1 MRFFFYALRA
11 ALIFSTNKSASNP
24 CTIAASSNVS
34 ACADGHPKQ
43 CIPTSI
49 KTGAFLLFILYLMKK
64 GKMEVKYSIIW
75 LAFSLCMIIFACF
88 PYTVLVLN
96 DIAGVIDPVNFIQIV
111 FILLI
116 LLSVSAVI
124 SGFSRKIKQLAQ
136 ANAIL
141 EKRVREL
148 EEKLNK

>member
-1 MRFFFYALRA
+1 MKPMDVSLHAI
-11 ALIFSTNKSASNP
+11 LIFGS
-24 CTIAASSNVS
+24 V
-34 ACADGHPKQ
+34 G
-43 CIPTSI
+43 
-49 KTGAFLLFILYLMKK
+49 FLCFILYLMKK
-64 GKMEVKYSIIW
+64 GKLEVKYSIIW
-75 LAFSLCMIIFACF
+75 LAFSLCMILFACF

-96 DIAGVIDPVNFIQIV
+96 DIAGVIDPVNFIFFTQII

-124 SGFSRKIKQLAQ
+124 SGFSKKIKQLAQ

>member
-1 MRFFFYALRA
+1 MKPMD
-11 ALIFSTNKSASNP
+11 FSLHAIVILGS
-24 CTIAASSNVS
+24 V
-34 ACADGHPKQ
+34 
-43 CIPTSI
+43 
-49 KTGAFLLFILYLMKK
+49 AFLLFILYLMKK
-64 GKMEVKYSIIW
+64 GKLEVKYSIIW

-96 DIAGVIDPVNFIQIV
+96 DIAGVIDPVNFIFFTQIV

-148 EEKLNK
+148 EEKLDK

>member
-1 MRFFFYALRA
+1 MKPMDLSLHAI
-11 ALIFSTNKSASNP
+11 LIIGS
-24 CTIAASSNVS
+24 V
-34 ACADGHPKQ
+34 
-43 CIPTSI
+43 
-49 KTGAFLLFILYLMKK
+49 AFLLFILYLMKK

-75 LAFSLCMIIFACF
+75 LAFSLCMLIFACF

-96 DIAGVIDPVNFIQIV
+96 DIAGVIDPVNFIFMIQIM

-116 LLSVSAVI
+116 LLSVSAVV
-124 SGFSRKIKQLAQ
+124 SGFSKKIKQLAQ

-148 EEKLNK
+148 EEKLKK

>member
-1 MRFFFYALRA
+1 MKPIDFSLHAI
-11 ALIFSTNKSASNP
+11 LIIGS
-24 CTIAASSNVS
+24 V
-34 ACADGHPKQ
+34 
-43 CIPTSI
+43 
-49 KTGAFLLFILYLMKK
+49 AFLLFIVYLMKK
-64 GKMEVKYSIIW
+64 GKLEVKYSIIW

-96 DIAGVIDPVNFIQIV
+96 DIAGVIDPVNFIFFTQII

-124 SGFSRKIKQLAQ
+124 SGFSKKIKQLAQ

-148 EEKLNK
+148 EEKFKK

>member
-1 MRFFFYALRA
+1 MKPMDFSLHAI
-11 ALIFSTNKSASNP
+11 LILGS
-24 CTIAASSNVS
+24 V
-34 ACADGHPKQ
+34 
-43 CIPTSI
+43 
-49 KTGAFLLFILYLMKK
+49 AFLLFILYLMKK
-64 GKMEVKYSIIW
+64 GKLEVKYSIIW
-75 LAFSLCMIIFACF
+75 LAFSLCMILFACF

-96 DIAGVIDPVNFIQIV
+96 DIAGVIDPVNFIFMIQIM

-148 EEKLNK
+148 EEKADK

>member
-1 MRFFFYALRA
+1 MDVSLHAI
-11 ALIFSTNKSASNP
+11 LIFGS
-24 CTIAASSNVS
+24 V
-34 ACADGHPKQ
+34 G
-43 CIPTSI
+43 
-49 KTGAFLLFILYLMKK
+49 FLCFILYLMKK
-64 GKMEVKYSIIW
+64 GKLEVKYSIIW
-75 LAFSLCMIIFACF
+75 LAFSLCMILFACF
-88 PYTVLVLN
+88 PYTVLVLK
-96 DIAGVIDPVNFIQIV
+96 DIAGVIHPVNFIFFTQII

-124 SGFSRKIKQLAQ
+124 SGFSKKIKQLAQ

>member
-1 MRFFFYALRA
+1 MKPMD
-11 ALIFSTNKSASNP
+11 FSLHAIVILGS
-24 CTIAASSNVS
+24 V
-34 ACADGHPKQ
+34 
-43 CIPTSI
+43 
-49 KTGAFLLFILYLMKK
+49 AFLLFILYLMKK
-64 GKMEVKYSIIW
+64 GKLEVKYSIIW

-96 DIAGVIDPVNFIQIV
+96 DIAGVIDPVNFIFFTQII

-124 SGFSRKIKQLAQ
+124 SGFSKKIKQLAQ

-148 EEKLNK
+148 EEKLDK

>member
-1 MRFFFYALRA
+1 MKPMDLS
-11 ALIFSTNKSASNP
+11 LHIIVILGS
-24 CTIAASSNVS
+24 V
-34 ACADGHPKQ
+34 
-43 CIPTSI
+43 
-49 KTGAFLLFILYLMKK
+49 AFLLFILYLMKK
-64 GKMEVKYSIIW
+64 GKLEVKYSIIW
-75 LAFSLCMIIFACF
+75 LAFSLCMLIFACF

-96 DIAGVIDPVNFIQIV
+96 DIAGVIDPVNFIFFTQII

>member
-1 MRFFFYALRA
+1 MKPMDLSLHAI
-11 ALIFSTNKSASNP
+11 LILGS
-24 CTIAASSNVS
+24 V
-34 ACADGHPKQ
+34 G
-43 CIPTSI
+43 
-49 KTGAFLLFILYLMKK
+49 FLLFILYLMKK
-64 GKMEVKYSIIW
+64 GKLEVKYSIIW
-75 LAFSLCMIIFACF
+75 LAFSLCMILFACF

-96 DIAGVIDPVNFIQIV
+96 DIAGVIDPVNFIFFTQII

-124 SGFSRKIKQLAQ
+124 SGFSKKIKQLAQ

-148 EEKLNK
+148 EEKLDK

>member
-1 MRFFFYALRA
+1 MMKPINFSLHAI
-11 ALIFSTNKSASNP
+11 LI
-24 CTIAASSNVS
+24 I
-34 ACADGHPKQ
+34 
-43 CIPTSI
+43 
-49 KTGAFLLFILYLMKK
+49 GAVGFLLFIVYLMKK
-64 GKMEVKYSIIW
+64 GKLEVKYSIIW
-75 LAFSLCMIIFACF
+75 LAFSLCMILFACF

-96 DIAGVIDPVNFIQIV
+96 DIAGVIDPVNFIFFTQII

-124 SGFSRKIKQLAQ
+124 SGFSKKIKQLAQ

-148 EEKLNK
+148 EEKMDK

>member
-1 MRFFFYALRA
+1 MMKPINFSLHAI
-11 ALIFSTNKSASNP
+11 LI
-24 CTIAASSNVS
+24 I
-34 ACADGHPKQ
+34 
-43 CIPTSI
+43 
-49 KTGAFLLFILYLMKK
+49 GAVGFLLFILYLMKK
-64 GKMEVKYSIIW
+64 GKLEVKYSIIW
-75 LAFSLCMIIFACF
+75 LAFSLCMIVFACF

-96 DIAGVIDPVNFIQIV
+96 DIAGVIDPVNFIFFTQII

-124 SGFSRKIKQLAQ
+124 SGFSKKIKQLAQ